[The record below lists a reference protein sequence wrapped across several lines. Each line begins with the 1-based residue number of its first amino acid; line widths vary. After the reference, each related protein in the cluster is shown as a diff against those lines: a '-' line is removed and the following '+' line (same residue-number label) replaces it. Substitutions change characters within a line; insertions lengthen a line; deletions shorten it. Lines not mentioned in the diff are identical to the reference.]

1 MSTEPKFMLIGPM
14 TSFENESQ
22 GVCKEPASGSTWW
35 PGRRD
40 GFLMAPTA
48 VARTS
53 GRPIVSR
60 SENEKLLIGVV
71 EEVIA
76 AVVVVEPSGKPNASL
91 WWSIQ
96 GRCLEFGSD
105 GTPLYVAVPGASLE
119 DQGDHF
125 VFKRSLEEKSL
136 EEATSVEVNSKSGQG
151 SHPIFKRSLILNTT
165 SRVAGSIDQEYLEQI
180 VNDFNRSLTHDDA
193 DEEATVNFDD
203 PIDVAD
209 LPLFDDEGFVNEE
222 EGYKH
227 LEADEGDLDNSDDFP
242 VDFDIIYDKPSSG
255 DSYVK
260 ASVLLVILVCSLLLS
275 RSNLFYFPLSKTHH
289 RNKIRTAN
297 KL

>member
-1 MSTEPKFMLIGPM
+1 M
-14 TSFENESQ
+14 
-22 GVCKEPASGSTWW
+22 
-35 PGRRD
+35 
-40 GFLMAPTA
+40 
-48 VARTS
+48 
-53 GRPIVSR
+53 
-60 SENEKLLIGVV
+60 
-71 EEVIA
+71 
-76 AVVVVEPSGKPNASL
+76 
-91 WWSIQ
+91 
-96 GRCLEFGSD
+96 
-105 GTPLYVAVPGASLE
+105 YVAVPGASLD

-125 VFKRSLEEKSL
+125 IFRRSVKEAESRGNIEALEEDSD
-136 EEATSVEVNSKSGQG
+136 KSGSKVG
-151 SHPIFKRSLILNTT
+151 GHPIFKRSLILNSTT
-165 SRVAGSIDQEYLEQI
+165 RVAGSIDQEYLEQI

-227 LEADEGDLDNSDDFP
+227 SEVDEGDLDNSDDFP

-255 DSYVK
+255 ASYVK

>member
-1 MSTEPKFMLIGPM
+1 M
-14 TSFENESQ
+14 
-22 GVCKEPASGSTWW
+22 
-35 PGRRD
+35 
-40 GFLMAPTA
+40 
-48 VARTS
+48 
-53 GRPIVSR
+53 
-60 SENEKLLIGVV
+60 
-71 EEVIA
+71 
-76 AVVVVEPSGKPNASL
+76 
-91 WWSIQ
+91 
-96 GRCLEFGSD
+96 
-105 GTPLYVAVPGASLE
+105 PGASLE

-209 LPLFDDEGFVNEE
+209 LPLFDDEGFVKEE
-222 EGYKH
+222 EDYKH
-227 LEADEGDLDNSDDFP
+227 SEADEGDLDNSDDFP

-255 DSYVK
+255 ASSYGK
-260 ASVLLVILVCSLLLS
+260 ASVLLVILACSLLLS

>member
-1 MSTEPKFMLIGPM
+1 M
-14 TSFENESQ
+14 
-22 GVCKEPASGSTWW
+22 
-35 PGRRD
+35 
-40 GFLMAPTA
+40 
-48 VARTS
+48 
-53 GRPIVSR
+53 
-60 SENEKLLIGVV
+60 
-71 EEVIA
+71 
-76 AVVVVEPSGKPNASL
+76 
-91 WWSIQ
+91 
-96 GRCLEFGSD
+96 
-105 GTPLYVAVPGASLE
+105 YVAVPGASLE

-136 EEATSVEVNSKSGQG
+136 EESTSVEVNSKSGQG

-227 LEADEGDLDNSDDFP
+227 SEADEGDLDNSDDFP

-255 DSYVK
+255 ASYVK

>member
-1 MSTEPKFMLIGPM
+1 M
-14 TSFENESQ
+14 
-22 GVCKEPASGSTWW
+22 
-35 PGRRD
+35 
-40 GFLMAPTA
+40 
-48 VARTS
+48 
-53 GRPIVSR
+53 
-60 SENEKLLIGVV
+60 
-71 EEVIA
+71 
-76 AVVVVEPSGKPNASL
+76 
-91 WWSIQ
+91 
-96 GRCLEFGSD
+96 
-105 GTPLYVAVPGASLE
+105 PGASLE

-209 LPLFDDEGFVNEE
+209 LPLFDDEGFLKEE
-222 EGYKH
+222 EDYKH
-227 LEADEGDLDNSDDFP
+227 SEVDEGDLDNSDDFP

-255 DSYVK
+255 ASYVK